1 MEGAQRCVFGSAAI
15 WIVGRG
21 IVAEADQFDT
31 LHAKNAPGLRPTAII
46 ADHHAHDG
54 MVPVRASPKRG
65 KSQIAIVEITFFKLL
80 VTRAG
85 TRLERARQMHLAI
98 TAENFALAID
108 QDRSV

>member
-31 LHAKNAPGLRPTAII
+31 LHAKNAPGLRPTTIV
-46 ADHHAHDG
+46 ADHHAHDS

-65 KSQIAIVEITFFKLL
+65 KSQIAVLEIAFFKLL
-80 VTRAG
+80 VARTG
-85 TRLERARQMHLAI
+85 TRLGRARQMHLAI
-98 TAENFALAID
+98 AAENFAIAMD
-108 QDRSV
+108 